1 MGDWHSRSM
10 SQVMGEVEGRPQ
22 GLTQRDA
29 ARRLEK
35 YGPNQ
40 LAQPDPPSLLIRIL
54 GQLKDPMIL
63 VLLAAA
69 ALSLA
74 ASGGEDWLDG
84 VIILVIVVVNGVIS
98 ITQEDHAQ
106 QALEELRRMSSPQ
119 ASALRDGEPRRIAA
133 AALVPG
139 DVILLEAGDQVPAD
153 ARILECSRLQADE
166 SAMTGES
173 VPVEKQ
179 VVEALPQDTPL
190 GDRVNMLISGT
201 LITAGRGTALVVSTG
216 METEMGQIAG
226 LLLERS
232 EGETPLQ
239 RRMAEI
245 SRSLSF
251 LCLAVCAVM
260 FGVGLFQ
267 GKGLL
272 DMFLT
277 AVSLAGPTALTP
289 VWRVTTDTGAY
300 QLDTV
305 TGAVTRVS

>member
-1 MGDWHSRSM
+1 MGDWHSRSV
-10 SQVMGEVEGRPQ
+10 SQVMEEVGGRPG
-22 GLTQRDA
+22 GLTGREA
-29 ARRLEK
+29 AQRLEK

-40 LAQPDPPSLLIRIL
+40 LAQPQPPGLLLRIL

-119 ASALRDGEPRRIAA
+119 ATALREGAPRKISAT
-133 AALVPG
+133 ALVPG

-173 VPVEKQ
+173 LPVEK
-179 VVEALPQDTPL
+179 EARGALQD
-190 GDRVNMLISGT
+190 
-201 LITAGRGTALVVSTG
+201 
-216 METEMGQIAG
+216 
-226 LLLERS
+226 
-232 EGETPLQ
+232 
-239 RRMAEI
+239 
-245 SRSLSF
+245 
-251 LCLAVCAVM
+251 
-260 FGVGLFQ
+260 
-267 GKGLL
+267 
-272 DMFLT
+272 
-277 AVSLAGPTALTP
+277 
-289 VWRVTTDTGAY
+289 
-300 QLDTV
+300 
-305 TGAVTRVS
+305 